1 MRAHKAPVDASRYA
15 NVFNIGHNA
24 FEFVLEFGQQLSE
37 AGRVSVHTSIVTLPV
52 YAQALSRA
60 LDDSLE
66 RYEAQFGHISD
77 EQEQVDREQTDRE
90 QGP

>member
-1 MRAHKAPVDASRYA
+1 MRKPGHVPVKAQEASTDASRYA

-37 AGRVSVHTSIVTLPV
+37 SDRVAVHTSIVTLPV

-60 LDDSLE
+60 LGDSLE
-66 RYEAQFGHISD
+66 RYEAQFGPISN
-77 EQEQVDREQTDRE
+77 EQEPGQ
-90 QGP
+90 